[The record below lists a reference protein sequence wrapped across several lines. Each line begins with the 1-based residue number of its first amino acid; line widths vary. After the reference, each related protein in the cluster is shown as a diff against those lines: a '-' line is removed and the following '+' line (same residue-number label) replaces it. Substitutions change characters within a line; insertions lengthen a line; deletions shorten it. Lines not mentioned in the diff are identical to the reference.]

1 MKKNVGKMDRIVRI
15 AIAVAL
21 SILAYSKI
29 IPSDFALGV
38 YLVSGIIALTG
49 FIRFCP
55 LYKILH
61 KSTCREEPPHFS

>member
-1 MKKNVGKMDRIVRI
+1 MRKNVGKMDRIVRI
-15 AIAVAL
+15 SIAVVL

-38 YLVSGIIALTG
+38 YLVSVIIALTG
-49 FIRFCP
+49 FVRFCP

-61 KSTCREEPPHFS
+61 KSTNREEPPHFS

>member
-29 IPSDFALGV
+29 IPS
-38 YLVSGIIALTG
+38 
-49 FIRFCP
+49 
-55 LYKILH
+55 
-61 KSTCREEPPHFS
+61 

>member
-1 MKKNVGKMDRIVRI
+1 MRKNVGKMDRVVRI
-15 AIAVAL
+15 AIAVVL

-38 YLVSGIIALTG
+38 YLVAVIIALTG

-61 KSTCREEPPHFS
+61 KSTCREEPPHIS

>member
-1 MKKNVGKMDRIVRI
+1 MRKNVGKMDRVVRI
-15 AIAVAL
+15 AIAVVL

-38 YLVSGIIALTG
+38 YLVAVVIALTG

-61 KSTCREEPPHFS
+61 KSTCREEPPHIS

>member
-1 MKKNVGKMDRIVRI
+1 MRKNVGKMDRVVRI

-38 YLVSGIIALTG
+38 YLVAVIIALTG

-61 KSTCREEPPHFS
+61 KSTCREEPPHIS

>member
-1 MKKNVGKMDRIVRI
+1 MRKNVGKMDRVVRI
-15 AIAVAL
+15 AIAVVL

-38 YLVSGIIALTG
+38 YLVAVIIALTG

-61 KSTCREEPPHFS
+61 KSTCREEPPHFN

>member
-1 MKKNVGKMDRIVRI
+1 MRKNVGKMDRIVRI

-21 SILAYSKI
+21 TILAYSKI

-38 YLVSGIIALTG
+38 YLVSVIIALTG
-49 FIRFCP
+49 FVRFCP

-61 KSTCREEPPHFS
+61 KSTNREEPPHFS

>member
-1 MKKNVGKMDRIVRI
+1 MRKNVGKMDRVVRI
-15 AIAVAL
+15 AIAVVL
-21 SILAYSKI
+21 SILAYSKV

-38 YLVSGIIALTG
+38 YLVAVIIALTG

-61 KSTCREEPPHFS
+61 KSTCREEPPHIS

>member
-1 MKKNVGKMDRIVRI
+1 MRKNVGKMDRIVRI
-15 AIAVAL
+15 AIAVVL

-29 IPSDFALGV
+29 IPGDFALGV

>member
-15 AIAVAL
+15 AIAVVL

-38 YLVSGIIALTG
+38 YLVSIIVAITG

-55 LYKILH
+55 IYKILH
-61 KSTCREEPPHFS
+61 KSTCREEPPHFN

>member
-15 AIAVAL
+15 SIAVAL